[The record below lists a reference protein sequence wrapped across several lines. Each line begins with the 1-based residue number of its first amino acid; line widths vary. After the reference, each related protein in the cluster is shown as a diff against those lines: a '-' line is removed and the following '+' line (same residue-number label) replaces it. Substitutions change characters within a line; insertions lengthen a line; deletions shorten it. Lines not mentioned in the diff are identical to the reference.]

1 MQFFPALD
9 IKDGKCVR
17 LYRGKLD
24 SCKVYEASALD
35 AVYKYNLNRAN
46 WLHIVDLDG
55 AVVGKPRN
63 MDVIANVI
71 KSVDC
76 RVQIG
81 GGIRDLSTIRQ
92 YLLLGAARVVL
103 STSALTDFGLISRAS
118 KRFFG
123 RVALSLDTIGGCV
136 ALRGWTE
143 LSKISC
149 EQVLAKLAHLKL
161 SALVWTDITRDGTLS
176 GINTTELARIV
187 SISRLPVIV
196 SGGVASLRD
205 LEDLRANFGG
215 SVAGVISG
223 KAIYERVFNIEDAQ
237 RVLRNC

>member
-17 LYRGKLD
+17 LHGGNLD
-24 SCKVYEASALD
+24 ECKVYETSALD

-55 AVVGKPRN
+55 AAAGVPRN
-63 MDVIANVI
+63 MSVIANVI
-71 KSVDC
+71 KAVDC

-81 GGIRDLSTIRQ
+81 GGIRDLNTIKQ
-92 YLLLGAARVVL
+92 YLLLGATRVVL
-103 STSALTDFGLISRAS
+103 GTSALTDFGLISRAS

-123 RVALSLDTIGGCV
+123 RVALSLDTIGGRV

-143 LSKISC
+143 LSASVC

-161 SALVWTDITRDGTLS
+161 SALIWTDVARDGTLS
-176 GINTTELARIV
+176 GVNTAELAKIV
-187 SISRLPVIV
+187 NISRLPVIV
-196 SGGVASLRD
+196 SGGVASLKD
-205 LEDLRANFGG
+205 LKDLYANFGS

-237 RVLRNC
+237 RVLQNC

>member
-9 IKDGKCVR
+9 IKAGKCVR
-17 LYRGKLD
+17 LHRGKLD
-24 SCKVYEASALD
+24 DCKVYEASALA
-35 AVYKYNLNRAN
+35 AVQKYNLNSAD

-55 AVVGKPRN
+55 AIAGAPRN
-63 MDVIANVI
+63 ISVIASVI
-71 KSVDC
+71 KAVDC
-76 RVQIG
+76 RVQVG
-81 GGIRDLSTIRQ
+81 GGIRDLDTIRQ

-123 RVALSLDTIGGCV
+123 KVALGLDTIGGC
-136 ALRGWTE
+136 AASRGWTE
-143 LSKISC
+143 LSTTPC
-149 EQVLAKLAHLKL
+149 EQILAKLAHLKL

-176 GINTTELARIV
+176 GVNTTELARIV

-196 SGGVASLRD
+196 SGGVASLK
-205 LEDLRANFGG
+205 DLRGLHADFGN

-223 KAIYERVFNIEDAQ
+223 KAIYERVFNVEDAQ
-237 RVLRNC
+237 RVLQSC